1 MINRVLT
8 MNNWSIILNSIAP
21 FTLPSKSVIYNVNQI
36 IITFVMHDGTI
47 IILDAHIV
55 RVTLFFEIV
64 SEQKRG
70 GGGRIVISYRHLR
83 KMINDSLSNI

>member
-1 MINRVLT
+1 
-8 MNNWSIILNSIAP
+8 MNNWSIILNFIAP
-21 FTLPSKSVIYNVNQI
+21 FILPSKSVIRNVNQI

-70 GGGRIVISYRHLR
+70 GGGGRIVIA
-83 KMINDSLSNI
+83 IC